1 MRMVRF
7 TLNLLVLIALTVTL
21 FPVLPS
27 SSSPVSYAQ
36 DGGATQIGF
45 ETAPCFFDLPGSAVE
60 GEDVECGYL
69 TVPEEYDVPDG
80 DTIRLGVVIIN
91 STASSPAPDPLVIA
105 QGGPGGSTI
114 DTYASPL
121 LGAIGNSIRNER
133 DIILFDQRG
142 TYYSEPFLGCDELYQ
157 AELDALGQDLT
168 GEEDLAIAI
177 EQLQSCRD
185 RLSSEEVNFSAYDSV
200 ENAADIETLRA
211 VLGYEQINLYGVS
224 YGTLL
229 ALHMMRDN
237 PQGLRSVILDAVL
250 PTQLNFIP
258 IALQNADRS
267 FSELFTAC
275 AADPQCNANYPDLE
289 NEFFALVDELN
300 QNPVTFELEDED
312 AGQTYDVQMNG
323 VDLVD
328 FLFTLLYVES
338 FIPSLPRM
346 IYEVRDGNY
355 SLLQSWLP
363 VIIFDP
369 TYSQAMN
376 LSVLCSEDQD
386 YTLDDVI
393 LDGVPP
399 QVIEA
404 FLPWAEGYL
413 ELCPVLD
420 VEQLDTFVDDPVVSD
435 VPTLLLSGQ
444 FDPIT
449 PPVNAALAAETL
461 SNSYN
466 YVFPGSGHGVFL
478 SNLCGTNIVLD
489 FLEDPTQEPDAS
501 CIDSLADEGVSFS
514 LPSVGGYEDPQGR
527 FSIDVPGGWENETQ
541 TEDEFGTFR
550 DPDTGSLIY
559 VTALEADDLASGL
572 TAVMQQTLD
581 YTGDSLGGDTIELNQ
596 TEWQLDIFAGASGD
610 IYISIVAFEEGTAY
624 GIILQTTQ
632 ANFETV
638 TAAAD
643 EALLS
648 FRINN

>member
-1 MRMVRF
+1 
-7 TLNLLVLIALTVTL
+7 
-21 FPVLPS
+21 
-27 SSSPVSYAQ
+27 
-36 DGGATQIGF
+36 
-45 ETAPCFFDLPGSAVE
+45 
-60 GEDVECGYL
+60 
-69 TVPEEYDVPDG
+69 
-80 DTIRLGVVIIN
+80 
-91 STASSPAPDPLVIA
+91 
-105 QGGPGGSTI
+105 
-114 DTYASPL
+114 
-121 LGAIGNSIRNER
+121 
-133 DIILFDQRG
+133 
-142 TYYSEPFLGCDELYQ
+142 
-157 AELDALGQDLT
+157 
-168 GEEDLAIAI
+168 
-177 EQLQSCRD
+177 
-185 RLSSEEVNFSAYDSV
+185 
-200 ENAADIETLRA
+200 
-211 VLGYEQINLYGVS
+211 
-224 YGTLL
+224 
-229 ALHMMRDN
+229 
-237 PQGLRSVILDAVL
+237 
-250 PTQLNFIP
+250 
-258 IALQNADRS
+258 
-267 FSELFTAC
+267 
-275 AADPQCNANYPDLE
+275 
-289 NEFFALVDELN
+289 
-300 QNPVTFELEDED
+300 
-312 AGQTYDVQMNG
+312 
-323 VDLVD
+323 
-328 FLFTLLYVES
+328 
-338 FIPSLPRM
+338 
-346 IYEVRDGNY
+346 
-355 SLLQSWLP
+355 
-363 VIIFDP
+363 
-369 TYSQAMN
+369 
-376 LSVLCSEDQD
+376 VLCSEDQD